1 MTKHSLAILC
11 AVGLPLATV
20 FAQTP
25 TPTPAKALPD
35 ENFVLTLSPAGKD
48 GEGLSVIMTSAQT
61 FGISRSGFTFNGTLQ
76 RIEGGYRLDY
86 PLETN
91 ASAGGTIHTG
101 SSVVLTPG
109 EPVQLVKNGDQ
120 FYNLRLDHYPTPDAP
135 KPGAG
140 H

>member
-1 MTKHSLAILC
+1 MTTRLLVILC
-11 AVGLPLATV
+11 AVAFPLAL
-20 FAQTP
+20 FAQSP
-25 TPTPAKALPD
+25 TPVPARAPLD

-61 FGISRSGFTFNGTLQ
+61 FNISRSGFTFSGTLQ
-76 RIEGGYRLDY
+76 RVGGGFRLDFL
-86 PLETN
+86 LETN

-101 SSVVLTPG
+101 SSVILTPG

-120 FYNLRLDHYPTPDAP
+120 FYNLRLDHYPPPDAA

-140 H
+140 R